1 MNGTTLRKTVPEPPL
16 VAPRG
21 ARARGAAFETL
32 YTRYAQ
38 STFAFFLRKVGSPER
53 AADLNQEL
61 YLRLSGSMERFEGR
75 SSWRTW
81 IFAIA
86 RNVLADDLARRY
98 KNLSSRTVT
107 LDAASVVREL
117 SLKMDPDDR
126 AATVLLRERL
136 RHCLRRLSQVARTV
150 ILAHYFRGITLRELT
165 ESLALPNPSGSRAV
179 LIAAQRKLRRCIEA
193 GRSA

>member
-1 MNGTTLRKTVPEPPL
+1 MALRKTVSDPPL
-16 VAPRG
+16 VLPRD
-21 ARARGAAFETL
+21 ARARGVAFETL

-38 STFAFFLRKVGSPER
+38 STFAFFLRKVGSRER

-61 YLRLSGSMERFEGR
+61 YLRLSGSMEGFEGR

-98 KNLSSRTVT
+98 RSLSSRTVT
-107 LDAASVVREL
+107 LDATSVVREL

-136 RHCLRRLSQVARTV
+136 RFCLRRLSQVARTV
-150 ILAHYFRGITLRELT
+150 IVAHYFRGVTLRELT
-165 ESLALPNPSGSRAV
+165 EILALPNPSGSRAV

-193 GRSA
+193 GRGA

>member
-1 MNGTTLRKTVPEPPL
+1 VNGTTLRKTVSEPPL

-21 ARARGAAFETL
+21 ARARGVAFETL
-32 YTRYAQ
+32 YTRYAR

-86 RNVLADDLARRY
+86 RNVL
-98 KNLSSRTVT
+98 

-117 SLKMDPDDR
+117 SLKMDPDDQ

-165 ESLALPNPSGSRAV
+165 ESLALPNPSGSRAI

-193 GRSA
+193 GRGA